1 MYFGWCPNDT
11 REKKR
16 IDFAFLD
23 CFLWFAVWFYSP
35 QEGVPAALS
44 LVLFSLRRKL
54 CISLVFCR
62 RRGCA
67 KRREDFIFFRRQADF
82 IFSSLLEEDGPQSGT
97 SSSCD
102 LFHLPLLVK
111 RDSPSDSLLV
121 SLLFLKNRLE
131 SIMESSQSI
140 LLLVHQSQLR
150 RRQQQQRR
158 RPKILQWLPLMVL
171 NENLF

>member
-1 MYFGWCPNDT
+1 MTPERKKTDWFCFPWLFSLVCRLILFSTRRCPCCS
-11 REKKR
+11 
-16 IDFAFLD
+16 F
-23 CFLWFAVWFYSP
+23 
-35 QEGVPAALS
+35 S

-54 CISLVFCR
+54 CILR

-67 KRREDFIFFRRQADF
+67 KRREDFIFFRRQTDF

-150 RRQQQQRR
+150 RRQQQQQQRR
-158 RPKILQWLPLMVL
+158 RPKIPQWLPLMVL